1 MTKSYQLGIT
11 QSFPCNYL
19 LDKEERLLIA
29 VDERLQDA
37 EHYGWLMSQGFRRSG
52 EQIYRPHCIN
62 CNACKSLRVLA
73 KEYLPSKSQKRLLK
87 KNNKFNIVIK
97 NELQENYYLLYE
109 KYINQVHNDGTMY
122 PANYTQ
128 YQSFLTCNLTKQVFL
143 EIWLDEKLVSVA
155 VTDVLS
161 DALSAVYT
169 FYDPDYRN
177 NGIGVFSIIQQIYL
191 ASKFD
196 KKYLYLGYQIDD
208 CQKMNY
214 KNRYHPHQ
222 VLLKNNWLTVNK

>member
-109 KYINQVHNDGTMY
+109 KYINKVHHDGTMY

-191 ASKFD
+191 ASKFN
-196 KKYLYLGYQIDD
+196 KEYLYLGYQIDD